1 MFPPNYWD
9 KIKLKMAKDSKYS
22 RLTIKASTTDKIG
35 SKLLYQYLVEQAKEK
50 GISGATVFRGIMGY
64 GTSSRIHS
72 SRFWEL
78 TEKLPVIVELVDET
92 KKLKEFFKDIE
103 ADLLGMPKG
112 CLVTLEPTEIL
123 LQKKGK

>member
-1 MFPPNYWD
+1 
-9 KIKLKMAKDSKYS
+9 MAKESKYS
-22 RLTIKASTTDKIG
+22 RLKIKASTTDKIG
-35 SKLLYQYLVEQAKEK
+35 SKLLYQYLVEKAKEQ

-64 GTSSRIHS
+64 GTSSKIHS

-92 KKLKEFFKDIE
+92 AKLEEFYRGIEKE
-103 ADLLGMPKG
+103 LQQMPKG

>member
-1 MFPPNYWD
+1 
-9 KIKLKMAKDSKYS
+9 MAKDSKYS

-35 SKLLYQYLVEQAKEK
+35 SRLLYQYLVEEAKKE

-64 GTSSRIHS
+64 GTSSKIHS

-92 KKLKEFFKDIE
+92 ARLEEFYRGIE
-103 ADLLGMPKG
+103 HELLSMPKG

>member
-1 MFPPNYWD
+1 MEHSSKNTAFST
-9 KIKLKMAKDSKYS
+9 LKVH
-22 RLTIKASTTDKIG
+22 ASTTDKIG
-35 SKLLYQYLVEQAKEK
+35 TRLLYEYLVEKARDE

-64 GTSSRIHS
+64 GTSSTIQS

-78 TEKLPVIVELVDET
+78 TEKLPVVIEFVDRKEKLEAFYQVIEKEL
-92 KKLKEFFKDIE
+92 LN
-103 ADLLGMPKG
+103 MPKG

>member
-1 MFPPNYWD
+1 
-9 KIKLKMAKDSKYS
+9 MAKDSTYS
-22 RLTIKASTTDKIG
+22 RLTIKASTTDKVG

-64 GTSSRIHS
+64 GSSSKIHS

-92 KKLKEFFKDIE
+92 QKLQEFYRDIE
-103 ADLLGMPKG
+103 ADLRGMPKG